1 MNQGLIYEIHVYK
14 EIIIEVQNLN
24 QICFL
29 ILNIV
34 IRYFLTLEGLE
45 IPPQLKICHSVCLL

>member
-24 QICFL
+24 QICVL

-34 IRYFLTLEGLE
+34 IRYFLTLE
-45 IPPQLKICHSVCLL
+45 

>member
-1 MNQGLIYEIHVYK
+1 MNQGLIYEIHVDK
-14 EIIIEVQNLN
+14 EIIIKVQNLN

-34 IRYFLTLEGLE
+34 IRYFLTLE
-45 IPPQLKICHSVCLL
+45 